1 MAVGQLPECSRSGS
15 PGVTASPRRRDQPA
29 TIRPYIQ
36 PDRPRLDR
44 GSGSSDA
51 SRPSKF
57 REGIAS
63 TPSDSRPVKKK
74 RSLFRLPKI
83 NRRKK
88 TANSKQ
94 KRSHRRPWHH
104 SIPPFD
110 GAAEFS
116 FSTKDRDSSLPVPC
130 ADPTRSSTSS
140 TSSRMPQRHSVAI
153 TVDDAG
159 PSGAS
164 DQATGTQSL
173 EDYEKG
179 LSAQGDSRHRKS
191 TVNFNSIRDIEQDD
205 RNDSDAQNRP
215 LSRASPLY
223 GPNAKSGEQILM
235 EKALKFHQAE
245 KGAFFRFKGKD
256 KASPELSPADPE
268 TTSNGPVFHVSF
280 GPASSP
286 SRIFSGLDDVDPL
299 AEEGVKRARST
310 IPLYNSA
317 VRRTPTPLPLSDQKI
332 VNRNGASVSTS
343 SNSFNGPVPLGIPP
357 ASWARFA
364 SDTRA
369 ARTSPAGQH
378 DNVKIHDFA
387 EDMRCY
393 MPDPDH
399 MVHKHKHSGL
409 WERIGLSSRPNDTKV
424 GRIVR
429 YYKNLLAG
437 VGGGGNRRSSVATGA
452 RLKDPELEILGP
464 VMAGRDTALSGGDKT
479 VEQRGKKRRRDRDS
493 EEGKHAQMT
502 VMSGAGVPNQAP
514 TPHNHD
520 AEHKIIVDSP
530 RATSAKTPEDVFPT
544 EMTAK
549 VPNGPALTLDGAV
562 DAAISRIKENSLT
575 PRSSARCLS
584 ELYQRECVTLPPT
597 SGHISHISEEAFQ
610 DAREAARVPLP
621 ETPTRFG
628 RLAGASWGKVRGL
641 RSSRSMPDDST
652 KSRGKDSPVS
662 PIRIGRTAGGGHL
675 QKGVKSLLFLPEVDD
690 RGRAVSPV
698 ANKATDLANHH
709 DEVEAGSGSSYS
721 TAGAEEGGD
730 TTRTQAEPAPTES
743 GPAKMDAMAN
753 TEVTIRRFP
762 SVTVV
767 DDRKGQW
774 RSISLI
780 STIHSRSG
788 SGSSSVHRPASKV
801 RNVTPS
807 SDHYPASKGRIVSGA
822 SRYDTVRTRPGSR
835 TGSVVSS
842 IQGRERV
849 RPSTVD
855 LLRDVEERKERELAR
870 LMGRIGSGGSVGVAV

>member
-1 MAVGQLPECSRSGS
+1 MPVRQLPDCSRSGS
-15 PGVTASPRRRDQPA
+15 PDVTASPKRRNQPT
-29 TIRPYIQ
+29 TIRQHIQ
-36 PDRPRLDR
+36 PDRPLPDR
-44 GSGSSDA
+44 GSVSSDT

-83 NRRKK
+83 NRHKK
-88 TANSKQ
+88 TPKSVQ
-94 KRSHRRPWHH
+94 KRSHGRSWYHY
-104 SIPPFD
+104 IPPFD
-110 GAAEFS
+110 GAAEIS
-116 FSTKDRDSSLPVPC
+116 FPTKDRDGSLPVPR
-130 ADPTRSSTSS
+130 ANPTRSSTST
-140 TSSRMPQRHSVAI
+140 TSSRMPQRQSIAI

-159 PSGAS
+159 PTEAPE
-164 DQATGTQSL
+164 ATRTQSL
-173 EDYEKG
+173 EAYEKG
-179 LSAQGDSRHRKS
+179 LSVQGDSRHRKS
-191 TVNFNSIRDIEQDD
+191 TINFNSIRDIEQDD
-205 RNDSDAQNRP
+205 RNDSIAQNRP

-223 GPNAKSGEQILM
+223 GPNARSGEQTLM

-256 KASPELSPADPE
+256 KASPELNPTDPE
-268 TTSNGPVFHVSF
+268 ANSNGPVFHVSF

-286 SRIFSGLDDVDPL
+286 SRIFSGLEDVDPL
-299 AEEGVKRARST
+299 AGEGVKRARST

-317 VRRTPTPLPLSDQKI
+317 VRRTPTPLPYADQEI
-332 VNRNGASVSTS
+332 ATRHNASVSTS
-343 SNSFNGPVPLGIPP
+343 SASFKGTVPLGIPP

-364 SDTRA
+364 SHTRA
-369 ARTSPAGQH
+369 ARTSSAGQH
-378 DNVKIHDFA
+378 DNVKTHDFA

-399 MVHKHKHSGL
+399 MVHKHKHGGL

-424 GRIVR
+424 GRIIR

-452 RLKDPELEILGP
+452 RLKDPELEVLGP
-464 VMAGRDTALSGGDKT
+464 IMAGRDSAFNGGDK
-479 VEQRGKKRRRDRDS
+479 VGEQRGMKRRRDRDS
-493 EEGKHAQMT
+493 EDGKHAEMA
-502 VMSGAGVPNQAP
+502 VMSGAGNPSRAP
-514 TPHNHD
+514 TPHDRD
-520 AEHKIIVDSP
+520 AEHKNVETP
-530 RATSAKTPEDVFPT
+530 APATSTKKSEDVLPT
-544 EMTAK
+544 ETTAK
-549 VPNGPALTLDGAV
+549 VPNDPALTLDGAV

-584 ELYQRECVTLPPT
+584 ELYQRECVILPPT
-597 SGHISHISEEAFQ
+597 SGHLSHVSEEAFE

-621 ETPTRFG
+621 ATPTRFG

-641 RSSRSMPDDST
+641 RSSRSMPEDPD
-652 KSRGKDSPVS
+652 KSRAKDSPVS

-675 QKGVKSLLFLPEVDD
+675 QKGVKSLLLLPEVDD
-690 RGRAVSPV
+690 RGRAVSPIV
-698 ANKATDLANHH
+698 NKASDLANDHGT
-709 DEVEAGSGSSYS
+709 VEAGSGFSYS
-721 TAGAEEGGD
+721 TAEADEAGETVQA
-730 TTRTQAEPAPTES
+730 QAEPARTES
-743 GPAKMDAMAN
+743 SQAKTDAKAN
-753 TEVTIRRFP
+753 AEVTIRRFP

-788 SGSSSVHRPASKV
+788 SGNSSVRRPASKV

-807 SDHYPASKGRIVSGA
+807 SEHALVDKGRIVSGG

-835 TGSVVSS
+835 ADSELGR
-842 IQGRERV
+842 IERRERV
-849 RPSTVD
+849 RTSTVD
-855 LLRDVEERKERELAR
+855 LLRDVEERKER
-870 LMGRIGSGGSVGVAV
+870 